1 MVAGD
6 MAAGAEAAGD
16 NPSPVSPAGR
26 FVRNPLPFLS
36 VFSPHGSS
44 FSESFL
50 PVASPCYPKIDLF
63 FLIDPATGFSGENG
77 QKPYA

>member
-1 MVAGD
+1 MAAGD

-16 NPSPVSPAGR
+16 NPSPGSSAGR
-26 FVRNPLPFLS
+26 FVKNPLPFWL

-50 PVASPCYPKIDLF
+50 PVASTGYPEIVAC
-63 FLIDPATGFSGENG
+63 I
-77 QKPYA
+77 